1 MLIYPPVRFRCSGWW
16 QPSPIWYST
25 SWPSCNIRYGK
36 HRWVLARLQ
45 PIRSSLYICSTTVR
59 CVRCVCVCVRVLGS
73 DGAKL
78 QTTYCLIFTF
88 VLIKKHWRGDRE
100 PATYLTTTT
109 FVLLKWALG
118 RVASPLLASVL
129 YTILCAYTEILCKC
143 CRPTIC
149 SFVQAMTTHA
159 NKLNECF
166 PQIVGWHRER
176 GVVEC
181 Q

>member
-1 MLIYPPVRFRCSGWW
+1 MLIYPPFDFDVVAGGNHHQYDIRLLGHLAIFGTENTGECWPGY
-16 QPSPIWYST
+16 SPFDLLYT
-25 SWPSCNIRYGK
+25 S
-36 HRWVLARLQ
+36 VLL
-45 PIRSSLYICSTTVR
+45 L
-59 CVRCVCVCVRVLGS
+59 CVVFVVCVCVRVLGS

-118 RVASPLLASVL
+118 RVASPLLATVL